1 MKWSRRIWL
10 KIRREL
16 GLPELAVRIADLYPQ
31 FPIGVGSYGQLQI
44 LDFGDG
50 GTFRMGAYC
59 SVAEDAQVLLGGS
72 HRSDWVTTYPFPGIE
87 PALVHLPGYPPPAG
101 AVTIGSD
108 VWIGTRA
115 LILSGVTIGDGAVIA
130 AGAVVTR
137 DVESYAV
144 VGGVPARTIR
154 HRFDRETVRRLLAV
168 AWWSWDHDRV
178 LRAAPHLCS
187 ARIDSFLDLAE
198 SGRL

>member
-1 MKWSRRIWL
+1 MKWSRRVWL

-16 GLPELAVRIADLYPQ
+16 GLPEPAIRIADIYPH
-31 FPIGVGSYGQLQI
+31 FPVGTGSYGQLQV

-59 SVAEDAQVLLGGS
+59 SVAEDAQVLLGGA
-72 HRSDWVTTYPFPGIE
+72 HRVDWVTTYPFPRIE
-87 PALVHLPGYPPPAG
+87 PALAHLPGYPPPVE

-115 LILSGVTIGDGAVIA
+115 LILSGVTIGDGAVVA

-137 DVESYAV
+137 DVAPYAV
-144 VGGVPARTIR
+144 VGGVPARVIR
-154 HRFDRETVRRLLAV
+154 HRFDPDTIARLQAV
-168 AWWSWDHDRV
+168 AWWHWDHDRV

-187 ARIDSFLDLAE
+187 ARIDTFLDLAE
-198 SGRL
+198 SGQL